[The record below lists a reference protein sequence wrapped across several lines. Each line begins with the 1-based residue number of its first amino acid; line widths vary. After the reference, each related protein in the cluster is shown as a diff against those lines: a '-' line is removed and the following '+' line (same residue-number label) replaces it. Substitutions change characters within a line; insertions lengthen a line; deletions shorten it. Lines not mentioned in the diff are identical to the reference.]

1 MTRGKLFNWSTRLT
15 APDTCE
21 VIEYHAL
28 ENTWLTTANFA
39 AARVLMS
46 ERIRC
51 RSPRLPALLA
61 ACCARARHSPSTAV
75 KRPVT
80 EVARVVVPLVCS
92 VAFE

>member
-21 VIEYHAL
+21 VIANHAL
-28 ENTWLTTANFA
+28 VNTCETTANFA

-51 RSPRLPALLA
+51 RSPRLSALLA

-80 EVARVVVPLVCS
+80 EVARVVVPVVRS
-92 VAFE
+92 VMVE